1 MNAKISMFVI
11 SVEAIILLLLHD
23 CTFKIYQA
31 AQNTGYHLKKTW
43 LFLKGFTY
51 LQVIFMLF
59 WIKQV
64 LTCFKL
70 QRNRT
75 GNGLSNIKDTFAE
88 SLQLQTSV
96 LHESMYIL
104 KAEHSSLNDGWVKYK
119 KKYLMCQI
127 LIKLLKEHI
136 IPNSCLQNL
145 NILFIKSVQKN

>member
-11 SVEAIILLLLHD
+11 SVEAIIHLLLHG

-43 LFLKGFTY
+43 LFLKGITY

-96 LHESMYIL
+96 LHQSMYIL
-104 KAEHSSLNDGWVKYK
+104 KAGHSSLNDGWVKYK
-119 KKYLMCQI
+119 KKYLMCQDSNQNVERTCNS
-127 LIKLLKEHI
+127 KLMFTELKY
-136 IPNSCLQNL
+136 
-145 NILFIKSVQKN
+145 LFIKSVQKN